1 MRPVLAGW
9 LGTLKTRSA
18 AAKQITGEAETA
30 CGPKG
35 REEI

>member
-1 MRPVLAGW
+1 MRPVPAGW
-9 LGTLKTRSA
+9 IGALKTQSA
-18 AAKQITGEAETA
+18 AAKQKTGEAEMA